1 MTERQQRINE
11 AARQFTKALLESYRA
26 ATDRTVS
33 AQQLYAQLTQDLFSA
48 VINNLRARGEG
59 TWSTAQ
65 ELSEQTYKGQEAAQ
79 RLARESVGVYVGF
92 MNSLFF
98 ASAGSAQA
106 TKRAG
111 ERSPG
116 ER

>member
-11 AARQFTKALLESYRA
+11 AARHFTEALLESYRA
-26 ATDRTVS
+26 ATDRTLS
-33 AQQLYAQLTQDLFSA
+33 AQELNAQLTQDLFSA

-59 TWSTAQ
+59 TRSTAQ
-65 ELSEQTYKGQEAAQ
+65 KLAEQTHKGQEAAQ
-79 RLARESVGVYVGF
+79 RLARESVGVYVDF
-92 MNSLFF
+92 MHSLFF
-98 ASAGSAQA
+98 ASPGSAEA